1 MTTSRV
7 HLIAGARP
15 NFMKVAPLWH
25 ALNAAPDFHPVLI
38 NTGQHFDP
46 GMSDDIATDLG
57 LPAPDHHLGVGSGS
71 HAETTAR
78 VMMAYEKIAL
88 EDRPEWTVVVGDVNS
103 TVAAALVAAKL
114 RIRLVHLEA
123 GLRRRDRDMP

>member
-1 MTTSRV
+1 MSRSRI

-25 ALNAAPDFHPVLI
+25 ALTAAPDFEPVLI

-46 GMSDDIATDLG
+46 GMSDDIAADLG
-57 LPAPDHHLGVGSGS
+57 LPPPDHHLGVGSGS

-88 EDRPEWTVVVGDVNS
+88 EDRPDWLVVVGDVNS
-103 TVAAALVAAKL
+103 TVAGAMVAAKL
-114 RIRLVHLEA
+114 HIPL
-123 GLRRRDRDMP
+123 